1 MGAQSRYVF
10 QWQWISFWLEMEPSD
25 TERVAVGSRDH
36 LLVSSLKEHVSRRNL
51 ISQSARPGVDI
62 LSCFLN
68 YQHSKVAHVTQASFS
83 SDAQLCSCHNCF
95 SHYRQP
101 PSLHQSVLIF
111 EQFAAANAKALIRIS
126 LPRPYVHGPPQL
138 CRSTV
143 AINATVLLHICQT
156 INTYPHEV

>member
-1 MGAQSRYVF
+1 MAMDFFLAGDGAIGHREGCGG
-10 QWQWISFWLEMEPSD
+10 LERPLARFEL
-25 TERVAVGSRDH
+25 ERTREQKKPYLAKCTSWCRH
-36 LLVSSLKEHVSRRNL
+36 R
-51 ISQSARPGVDI
+51 
-62 LSCFLN
+62 SCFLN

-111 EQFAAANAKALIRIS
+111 ERFAAANAKALIRIS

-143 AINATVLLHICQT
+143 AINATVLLRICQT